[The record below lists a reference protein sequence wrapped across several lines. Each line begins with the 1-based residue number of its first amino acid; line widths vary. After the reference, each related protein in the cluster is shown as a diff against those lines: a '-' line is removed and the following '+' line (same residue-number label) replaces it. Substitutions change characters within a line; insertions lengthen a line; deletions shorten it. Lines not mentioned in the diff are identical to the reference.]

1 MTNAIELRDLRK
13 TYPRNWASPPFE
25 ALKGISLTVEEG
37 EVFGFIG
44 PNGAGKSTFI
54 KTTLGLLLP
63 VSGSV
68 LLNGLPPRD
77 TASRAKLARAER
89 ERQRKSTLHRI
100 AREVE
105 TRRLELVAL
114 HREMQQSPAGS
125 QHRGIGSHRGVA
137 TGDVL

>member
-1 MTNAIELRDLRK
+1 MKLSHNWNGWGRDR
-13 TYPRNWASPPFE
+13 TDPAWSARVE
-25 ALKGISLTVEEG
+25 AEAQRTTDAVEAEAQRHA
-37 EVFGFIG
+37 ERL
-44 PNGAGKSTFI
+44 ARAEQR
-54 KTTLGLLLP
+54 LA
-63 VSGSV
+63 
-68 LLNGLPPRD
+68 
-77 TASRAKLARAER
+77 ASRAKLARAER